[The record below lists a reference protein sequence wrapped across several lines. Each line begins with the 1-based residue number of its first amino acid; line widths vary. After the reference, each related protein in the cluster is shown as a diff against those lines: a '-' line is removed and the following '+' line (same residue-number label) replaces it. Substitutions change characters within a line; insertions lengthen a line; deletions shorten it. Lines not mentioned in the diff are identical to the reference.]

1 MNRLT
6 VLEHESISDT
16 CNRNYLL
23 ITRKVHRYK
32 SFPIFFALSP
42 CRRRLNRSSPLFLCL
57 YLSISLFVC
66 LCLPL
71 SVSASLL
78 LSVCLYVC
86 LCLCLSLSQSLS
98 ASLSISLSLSLYV
111 GLSLWPCAYLVG
123 GDQKIHDTS
132 TLLETLL
139 WSCLKRQTH
148 INWFFCYLSIE

>member
-42 CRRRLNRSSPLFLCL
+42 RRRRLNRSSPLFLCL

-71 SVSASLL
+71 SVCLSASLC
-78 LSVCLYVC
+78 LSI
-86 LCLCLSLSQSLS
+86 CLSLSLS
-98 ASLSISLSLSLYV
+98 VSFPVSVCLSQYLSVSVSVCRSISLTLCLPCRWRSKDSRYIDVTRDASLK
-111 GLSLWPCAYLVG
+111 LS
-123 GDQKIHDTS
+123 QKTNSH
-132 TLLETLL
+132 
-139 WSCLKRQTH
+139 
-148 INWFFCYLSIE
+148 